1 MDSTFLIL
9 TNRLLKVQIC
19 SIKYKDGLFR
29 TWLGTE
35 ATVHIH
41 KPEHIEVG
49 LSKILFVFSIMII
62 LRSTT
67 NIEKAPLYK
76 YMEPWLGQ
84 ALLTSTGKKWMRDRK
99 LITPAFHFN
108 ILEQYAIVM
117 SEKADIFV
125 KCLEKHINI
134 NPQES
139 IDIFP
144 YANRCTL
151 DVICETAMGVN
162 INMQEDTENEYGKAV
177 HRFTELLM
185 YRIFRPWLAWDWVF
199 ALTEVGKEY
208 YSAIN
213 IMHTFTREV
222 IKKKKLVRESKCNIA
237 DEDSLIFNE
246 IGCLKK
252 KKNIY
257 IYIKRNEKYFYST
270 ISYFMFIFFVIYSI
284 VGKPTRKAFLDLL
297 LDARESDGNH
307 MTDEELRE
315 QVDTVMFAGHD
326 TTAAAIS
333 WTLFLLGNNEDIQN
347 KVHEE
352 LDYIFSDSNES
363 ATTKEI
369 SQLKYLDRVAKEALR
384 LYPSAPG
391 FLRKL
396 SEDVKIDDYI
406 IPKGCVVALSS
417 FGTHRHPDI
426 WPNPEEFNPDRFLPE
441 NSKGRH
447 PYSYIPFSAG
457 PRNCLGQ
464 KYALLEE
471 KFVLTAILRKWKVK
485 SVQKQDNIKFY
496 GALILRPSEGIY
508 LHFIPKK

>member
-1 MDSTFLIL
+1 MDSSLLIL
-9 TNRLLKVQIC
+9 GCISLVIFIKILLALYSAYIFRKTINKLPGPKGNILFGSGSSARRLKKEDRLLKIQIC
-19 SIKYKDGLFR
+19 SVRYKDGLFR
-29 TWLGTE
+29 TWLGNE
-35 ATVHIH
+35 PTVHLH
-41 KPEHIEVG
+41 KPEHVE
-49 LSKILFVFSIMII
+49 II

-67 NIEKAPLYK
+67 NIQKAPLYK
-76 YMEPWLGQ
+76 YLEPWLGK
-84 ALLTSTGKKWMRDRK
+84 ALLTASGKKWMQDRK

-108 ILEQYAIVM
+108 ILEQYAVVM
-117 SEKADIFV
+117 SEKAEIFV
-125 KCLEKHINI
+125 KCLEKQLKENSEE
-134 NPQES
+134 P

-199 ALTEVGKEY
+199 ALTKVGKEY
-208 YSAIN
+208 YAAIN
-213 IMHTFTREV
+213 VMHTFTRNV
-222 IKKKKLVRESKCNIA
+222 IKKKKISRELKHF
-237 DEDSLIFNE
+237 DEEVQAFDE
-246 IGCLKK
+246 IG
-252 KKNIY
+252 
-257 IYIKRNEKYFYST
+257 
-270 ISYFMFIFFVIYSI
+270 
-284 VGKPTRKAFLDLL
+284 KPKRKAFLDLL
-297 LDARESDGNH
+297 LDAREKNGNP

-333 WTLFLLGNNEDIQN
+333 WTLFCLGNNPDIQE
-347 KVHEE
+347 KVHQE
-352 LDYIFSDSNES
+352 LDDIFGDSDKT

-369 SQLKYLDRVAKEALR
+369 AQLKYLDRVTKEALR

-426 WPNPEEFNPDRFLPE
+426 WPDPEKFDPDRFLLE
-441 NSKGRH
+441 NSKNRH
-447 PYSYIPFSAG
+447 PYAYIPFSAG

-464 KYALLEE
+464 KYAQLEE
-471 KFVLTAILRKWKVK
+471 KFVLAAILRKWKVK
-485 SVQKQDNIKFY
+485 SILKEGHIKFY

>member
-1 MDSTFLIL
+1 MDSTFLLLTSISVLIFIKIFLSLYSAYVFRKTVNKLPGPRGNIL
-9 TNRLLKVQIC
+9 FGTSSSARKLKKEDRLLKVQIC

-41 KPEHIEVG
+41 KPEHVE
-49 LSKILFVFSIMII
+49 II

-199 ALTEVGKEY
+199 VLTEVGKEY

-237 DEDSLIFNE
+237 NENSLIFNE
-246 IGCLKK
+246 I
-252 KKNIY
+252 
-257 IYIKRNEKYFYST
+257 
-270 ISYFMFIFFVIYSI
+270 
-284 VGKPTRKAFLDLL
+284 GKPTRKAFLDLL

-485 SVQKQDNIKFY
+485 SVQNQDNIKFY

>member
-1 MDSTFLIL
+1 MDFMLLIL
-9 TNRLLKVQIC
+9 TSISVLILIRIFFSLYNAYVFCKTINKLPGLQRNILFGISVSARKLKKEDHMLKLLNC
-19 SIKYKDGLFR
+19 SIKYKNGLFR
-29 TWLGTE
+29 IWFGTE
-35 ATVHIH
+35 AVVHVH
-41 KPEHIEVG
+41 KPEYVE
-49 LSKILFVFSIMII
+49 II
-62 LRSTT
+62 LRSIK
-67 NIEKAPLYK
+67 NIEKGSIYK
-76 YMEPWLGQ
+76 YLEPWLGQ
-84 ALLTSTGKKWMRDRK
+84 ALLTATGKKWMHDRK

-125 KCLEKHINI
+125 KCLEEQIMKNS
-134 NPQES
+134 QEL

-162 INMQEDTENEYGKAV
+162 INMQRNTKNEYGMAV
-177 HRFTELLM
+177 HRFTELFM
-185 YRIFRPWLAWDWVF
+185 YRLYRPWLAWDWLF
-199 ALTEVGKEY
+199 ALTQIGKEY
-208 YSAIN
+208 YSTIN

-222 IKKKKLVRESKCNIA
+222 IKKKKMARELKSNMDDKA
-237 DEDSLIFNE
+237 SLALDE
-246 IGCLKK
+246 IGK
-252 KKNIY
+252 
-257 IYIKRNEKYFYST
+257 S
-270 ISYFMFIFFVIYSI
+270 
-284 VGKPTRKAFLDLL
+284 TRKAFLDLL
-297 LDARESDGNH
+297 LDARERNENH

-315 QVDTVMFAGHD
+315 QVDTFMFAGHD

-333 WTLFLLGNNEDIQN
+333 WALFCLGNNENIQD

-352 LDYIFSDSNES
+352 LDYIFGDSNES

-369 SQLKYLDRVAKEALR
+369 SQLKYLDRVIKEALR
-384 LYPSAPG
+384 LYPSAPN

-406 IPKGCVVALSS
+406 IPKGCTVSLSS
-417 FGTHRHPDI
+417 FCTHRHPNI
-426 WPNPEEFNPDRFLPE
+426 WPDPNKFNPDRFLSE
-441 NSKGRH
+441 NSKNRH

-471 KFVLTAILRKWKVK
+471 KFVLVAILRKWKVK
-485 SVQKQDNIKFY
+485 SFQTEENIKFY

-508 LHFIPKK
+508 LHFIPRK